1 MPLFRKK
8 TPKETAVR
16 FDPERYTP
24 VIRCSICTGEQ
35 SAGFRDRETGR
46 VEEIMA
52 IRDEKDL
59 AEFRSQYGITG
70 EIAKVY

>member
-1 MPLFRKK
+1 MPLFGKK
-8 TPKETAVR
+8 KKSVSTAR

-24 VIRCSICTGEQ
+24 VIRCSICTGEK

-46 VEEIMA
+46 VEEIML
-52 IRDEKDL
+52 IRDDRDL

-70 EIAKVY
+70 EIERVY